1 MKTTVITM
9 GTLIRKNTF
18 NGLRKVTLAL
28 KERVGEKQI
37 SRYLSGKVAN
47 TIPQSM
53 FEDMKEG
60 NVFLAT
66 GTLAY
71 SEYETDDGKE
81 KTSLEPTYLNFVPVC
96 KDDLEF
102 ATDNAGNS
110 VLIGGI
116 NEVTLEGGLTKDV
129 EFKDISKGENSYQL
143 LTGRVGWE
151 EAFPR
156 GRDTVYRKHYATFEQ
171 WGAEAVKYATLSK
184 GQRVVLRGAIVNDSF
199 DGEDGEKKYVTKIG
213 VTQLIPCERTF
224 RGSATHHASPQ
235 HADQPPR
242 AAAVKA
248 EDVTGVI

>member
-129 EFKDISKGENSYQL
+129 EGREQL
-143 LTGRVGWE
+143 PTPHRPGRVGRSVSSR
-151 EAFPR
+151 ARHGLPQTLR
-156 GRDTVYRKHYATFEQ
+156 HLR
-171 WGAEAVKYATLSK
+171 AV
-184 GQRVVLRGAIVNDSF
+184 G
-199 DGEDGEKKYVTKIG
+199 
-213 VTQLIPCERTF
+213 C
-224 RGSATHHASPQ
+224 RGS
-235 HADQPPR
+235 
-242 AAAVKA
+242 
-248 EDVTGVI
+248 